1 LRLIAAY
8 DQLAAAFDQFCSQM
22 ACCLDVSTLSPE
34 ERVRLAQAHNGI
46 EAVIH
51 SVDELLAFERSK
63 EREIMAALD
72 DNIQKQL
79 SGKTLQ
85 VVSFALGSEEYGV
98 DIAQVQEINRMI
110 KVTNVPQAAQFMEG
124 VINLRGRLIPI
135 IDLRTRFGMERA
147 ERTKN
152 TRIVVTEIGSKR
164 LGMVVDSVSEVLR
177 IPVEQIEDAPDLVAG
192 VDTEYI
198 RGVGKLEDRLIIL
211 LDLGRVISADEKTEL
226 QKLDAAA

>member
-1 LRLIAAY
+1 
-8 DQLAAAFDQFCSQM
+8 
-22 ACCLDVSTLSPE
+22 
-34 ERVRLAQAHNGI
+34 
-46 EAVIH
+46 
-51 SVDELLAFERSK
+51 
-63 EREIMAALD
+63 MAALD

-98 DIAQVQEINRMI
+98 DIAQVQEINRM
-110 KVTNVPQAAQFMEG
+110 VTVTHVPQAAQFMEG

-198 RGVGKLEDRLIIL
+198 RGVGKLDDRLIIM
-211 LDLGRVISADEKTEL
+211 LDLTRVISSAEKAEL

>member
-1 LRLIAAY
+1 
-8 DQLAAAFDQFCSQM
+8 
-22 ACCLDVSTLSPE
+22 
-34 ERVRLAQAHNGI
+34 
-46 EAVIH
+46 
-51 SVDELLAFERSK
+51 
-63 EREIMAALD
+63 MAALD

-98 DIAQVQEINRMI
+98 DIAQVQEINRM
-110 KVTNVPQAAQFMEG
+110 VTVTHVPQAAQFMEG

-198 RGVGKLEDRLIIL
+198 RGVGKLDDRLIIL

-226 QKLDAAA
+226 QKLDAAV